1 MRFDKAY
8 IPVGLAWTSPF
19 ARWQG
24 SFAEI
29 SAIDLAV
36 EVTSQALAST
46 PLDRD
51 DVTDLTFG
59 ITIPQPSIFYGAP
72 TVAAR
77 IGAPNVTGPMI
88 AQACATSVASLQWAA
103 STVES
108 EGGGNDGRS
117 TLNLVVAADRLSNGP
132 HLVFPA
138 PSRMGGSVI
147 SEDWVLDNFERD
159 PWAGEPMIVTAEAV
173 AMEAGFDRE
182 TVDAVCLMRHEQYR
196 AYTESVGG
204 RPPYMV
210 DFKLEQR
217 RGPALEVVGDEGVH
231 HTTAEGLAGL
241 RSVREGGVVTYG
253 TQTHPADGAAG
264 AVVTTEQKARDLSTG
279 GVAKIRATGVAR
291 AEAARMPK
299 APVPAARRAL
309 ADAGLTMKDI
319 DLVGTHNPFALND
332 LYFAREMDWPLEKMN
347 HLGCSLVYGH
357 PQAATG
363 LRGVVELIEA
373 LRHRGGG
380 IGLFTG
386 CAAGDTAA
394 ALIVEVND

>member
-1 MRFDKAY
+1 MKFENAY

-19 ARWQG
+19 VRWQG

-36 EVTSQALAST
+36 DVTSQALA
-46 PLDRD
+46 PKDLDMA

-59 ITIPQPSIFYGAP
+59 ITIPQPTIFYGAP

-77 IGAPNVTGPMI
+77 LGAPTVTGPMI

-103 STVES
+103 STVEA
-108 EGGGNDGRS
+108 EDTAGARPA
-117 TLNLVVAADRLSNGP
+117 LNLVVAADRLSNGP
-132 HLVFPA
+132 HMVFPA

-147 SEDWVLDNFERD
+147 SEDWVLANFERD

-173 AMEAGFDRE
+173 AEEAGFGRE
-182 TVDAVCLMRHEQYR
+182 SIDDVCLMRHEQYR
-196 AYTESVGG
+196 TYVESVEG

-210 DFKLEQR
+210 AFKKEQR
-217 RGPALEVVGDEGVH
+217 RGPAIEVKGDEGIH

-241 RSVREGGVVTYG
+241 RPVREGGVVTFG

-264 AVVTTEQKARDLSTG
+264 AVVTTERKARALSG
-279 GVAKIRATGVAR
+279 DGVAKIRATGVAR

-309 ADAGLTMKDI
+309 ASAGLTMKDVH
-319 DLVGTHNPFALND
+319 LVGTHNPFAVND
-332 LYFAREMDWPLEKMN
+332 LYFAREMDWPLEQMN
-347 HLGCSLVYGH
+347 TLGCSLVYGH

-373 LRHRGGG
+373 LRQRGGG
-380 IGLFTG
+380 IGLFSG

-394 ALIVEVND
+394 ALIVEVLE

>member
-1 MRFDKAY
+1 MRFDNAY
-8 IPVGLAWTSPF
+8 IPVGMAWTSPF
-19 ARWQG
+19 VKWQG

-36 EVTSQALAST
+36 DVTAQALAGSA
-46 PLDRD
+46 LDID

-59 ITIPQPSIFYGAP
+59 ITIPQPQIFYGAP

-77 IGAPNVTGPMI
+77 LGAPAVTGPMI

-103 STVES
+103 STVEA
-108 EGGGNDGRS
+108 EEQDADRP

-132 HLVFPA
+132 HLVYPA
-138 PSRMGGSVI
+138 PSRMGGSAL
-147 SEDWVLDNFERD
+147 SEDWVLDNFQRD

-173 AMEAGFDRE
+173 AEESGFSRE
-182 TVDAVCLMRHEQYR
+182 QIDDVCVMRHEQYR
-196 AYTESVGG
+196 SYTDSVGG

-210 DFKLEQR
+210 AFRKEQR

-231 HTTAEGLAGL
+231 TATAEGLAAL
-241 RSVREGGVVTYG
+241 RPVNEGGVVTFG

-264 AVVTTEQKARDLSTG
+264 AVVTTESKARELSTH
-279 GVAKIRATGVAR
+279 GVAKIRSTGVAR

-309 ADAGLTMKDI
+309 SAAGLTMSQV
-319 DLVGTHNPFALND
+319 DLVGTHNPFAVND
-332 LYFAREMDWPLEKMN
+332 LYFAHEMDWPLDKMN
-347 HLGCSLVYGH
+347 QLGCSLVYGH

-373 LRHRGGG
+373 LRQRGGG
-380 IGLFTG
+380 IGLFSG

-394 ALIVEVND
+394 ALIVEVTD

>member
-1 MRFDKAY
+1 MKFENAF

-19 ARWQG
+19 VRWQG

-36 EVTSQALAST
+36 DVTTQALAGSA
-46 PLDRD
+46 LAMDE
-51 DVTDLTFG
+51 VTDLTFG
-59 ITIPQPSIFYGAP
+59 ITIPQPTIFYGAP

-77 IGAPNVTGPMI
+77 LGAPAVTGPMI

-103 STVES
+103 STVETQ
-108 EGGGNDGRS
+108 EPGAGHP

-173 AMEAGFDRE
+173 AGEAGFTRE
-182 TVDAVCLMRHEQYR
+182 QVDDVCLMRHEQYR
-196 AYTESVGG
+196 SYTESVDG

-210 DFKLEQR
+210 AFRKEQR
-217 RGPALEVVGDEGVH
+217 RGPALEVLGDEGIH
-231 HTTAEGLAGL
+231 QTTAEGLAAL
-241 RSVREGGVVTYG
+241 RPVRADGVVTFG
-253 TQTHPADGAAG
+253 TQTHPADGSAG
-264 AVVTTEQKARDLSTG
+264 AVVTTAEKARELSTD
-279 GVAKIRATGVAR
+279 GVARILSTGVAR
-291 AEAARMPK
+291 ADAARMPK
-299 APVPAARRAL
+299 APVPAAQRAL
-309 ADAGLTMKDI
+309 SAAGLRMNHVDV
-319 DLVGTHNPFALND
+319 VGTHNPFAVND
-332 LYFAREMDWPLEKMN
+332 LYFAREMDWPLDKMN
-347 HLGCSLVYGH
+347 QLGCSLVYGH

-363 LRGVVELIEA
+363 LRGVAELIEV
-373 LRHRGGG
+373 LRQRGGG

-394 ALIVEVND
+394 ALILEVTD

>member
-1 MRFDKAY
+1 MRFDNAY

-19 ARWQG
+19 VKWQG

-29 SAIDLAV
+29 SALDLAV
-36 EVTSQALAST
+36 DVTAQALAST
-46 PLDRD
+46 TLDLTE
-51 DVTDLTFG
+51 VTDFTLG
-59 ITIPQPSIFYGAP
+59 ITIPQPTIFYGAP

-77 IGAPNVTGPMI
+77 LGAPSVTGPMI

-108 EGGGNDGRS
+108 QGGNDGRP

-132 HLVFPA
+132 HMVFPS
-138 PSRMGGSVI
+138 PSRMGGSVM

-173 AMEAGFDRE
+173 ADEAGFDRKSI
-182 TVDAVCLMRHEQYR
+182 DDVCLMRHEQYR

-210 DFKLEQR
+210 DFKKEQR
-217 RGPALEVVGDEGVH
+217 RGPALAVTGDEGIH
-231 HTTAEGLAGL
+231 HTTAEGLAQL
-241 RSVREGGVVTYG
+241 RPVREGGVVTFG

-264 AVVTTEQKARDLSTG
+264 AVVTTEQKARALSTE
-279 GVAKIRATGVAR
+279 GVAKVRATGVAR

-299 APVPAARRAL
+299 APVPAARQAL
-309 ADAGLTMKDI
+309 SASGLTMKDVH
-319 DLVGTHNPFALND
+319 LVSPHNPFAVND
-332 LYFAREMDWPLEKMN
+332 LFVAREMDWPLEKMN
-347 HLGCSLVYGH
+347 QLGCSLVYGH

-363 LRGVVELIEA
+363 LRGVVELIEG
-373 LRHRGGG
+373 LRQRGGG
-380 IGLFTG
+380 VGLFTG

-394 ALIVEVND
+394 ALIVEVVD